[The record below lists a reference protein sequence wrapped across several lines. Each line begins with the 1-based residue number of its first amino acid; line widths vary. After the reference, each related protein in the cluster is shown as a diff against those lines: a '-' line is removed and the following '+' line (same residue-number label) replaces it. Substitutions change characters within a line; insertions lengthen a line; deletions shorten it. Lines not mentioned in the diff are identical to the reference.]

1 MCVHYS
7 TLGKKVDHKLLKE
20 DGPANNLLLI
30 YLVYHKNRGTALL
43 LRENLKAF
51 STEYLEGLAKEAG
64 YQHLASIIVEASDA
78 GLSVNPRCRRYDVF
92 ILPEMWNVHGNPADA
107 YNSMKQHIKDQIE
120 PVHLSGV
127 IWVTQEHDLRMEM
140 QDSYNRNC
148 ELPLDKVAS
157 ISLQD
162 WTALLSQEER
172 ENYSGYLK
180 RLDMADKEVQDRELC
195 VVAVQQDPV
204 AFPMQSRGG
213 TLPAFTTDSTKRLM
227 VTNRDRWMLA
237 KEKLACFGFPVCKE
251 FADVAKTP
259 VLDIG
264 PNEGWHRCVGNGMV
278 IPNAG
283 MVISCVLSCISP
295 TAKLMGLIC
304 SYRGAHELQG
314 LPPVIKYHSGWKCW
328 RVEVGGTLHRMK
340 DKEVPLQ

>member
-1 MCVHYS
+1 
-7 TLGKKVDHKLLKE
+7 
-20 DGPANNLLLI
+20 
-30 YLVYHKNRGTALL
+30 
-43 LRENLKAF
+43 
-51 STEYLEGLAKEAG
+51 
-64 YQHLASIIVEASDA
+64 
-78 GLSVNPRCRRYDVF
+78 
-92 ILPEMWNVHGNPADA
+92 MWNVHGNPADA

-237 KEKLACFGFPVCKE
+237 KEKLACFGFPVCKAGLGSIM
-251 FADVAKTP
+251 FKLSILLFWPTSMCAIFYPLACSQS
-259 VLDIG
+259 L
-264 PNEGWHRCVGNGMV
+264 CV
-278 IPNAG
+278 
-283 MVISCVLSCISP
+283 
-295 TAKLMGLIC
+295 
-304 SYRGAHELQG
+304 
-314 LPPVIKYHSGWKCW
+314 
-328 RVEVGGTLHRMK
+328 
-340 DKEVPLQ
+340 